1 MCCAAI
7 FMDKYEKTGTRIAAI
22 SPCIAKK
29 REFVNAGIVDYNV
42 TIAKL
47 NKYIADNNIL
57 FPSEQ
62 SGFDGFEAGLG
73 SLFPMPG
80 GLKENVE
87 YYLGKSLRI
96 DKSEG
101 PQTVYEHLNEYAHQ
115 PESKLP
121 VLFDVLNCQEG
132 CNQGTGIGGGQSI
145 FEINAKM
152 DVARQKSIQ
161 SDRKEYLDK
170 IFGVFDEMLNLE
182 DFLRVYNAPSVAPI
196 RVSEADIQAAFL
208 ALGKH
213 NEAEKTFDC
222 GACGCD
228 SCYEMAQ
235 KVAKGVNTPL
245 NCVEKARH
253 ELIDQQ
259 RETNA
264 IQTKNLNNLETILSD
279 TTRIKEMTE
288 SIVVNI
294 DDITDAIF
302 EYNAMIRNIEKIAL
316 QVNIIALNA
325 SIEAAR
331 AGRHGRAFNV
341 VAEEI
346 RALAQSSSSS
356 AQQTNAASEKAA
368 EAIGAVNEM
377 IVKISENV
385 NASYDNITSI
395 TQNTKILLKHEDS
408 AVSYDAESIES

>member
-1 MCCAAI
+1 MS
-7 FMDKYEKTGTRIAAI
+7 KYEKIGTRIAAI

-29 REFVNAGIVDYNV
+29 REFINTDIVDYNI
-42 TIAKL
+42 TIIKL
-47 NKYIADNNIL
+47 NKYIEDHNIV
-57 FPSEQ
+57 FPAEP
-62 SGFDGFEAGLG
+62 SGFDGFNTGLG

-87 YYLGKSLRI
+87 YYLGKSVRI

-101 PQTVYEHLNEYAHQ
+101 PQIVYKHLDEYALQ
-115 PESKLP
+115 DESKLP

-132 CNQGTGIGGGQSI
+132 CNQGTGIGVEHSI
-145 FEINAKM
+145 FELNTKM
-152 DVARQKSIQ
+152 DAARQKSIK
-161 SDRKEYLDK
+161 SDRKEYLDILFRK
-170 IFGVFDEMLNLE
+170 FDETLNLD
-182 DFLRVYNAPSVAPI
+182 DFLRLYKSPRIEPI
-196 RVSEADIQAAFL
+196 RITDADIEAAFIS
-208 ALGKH
+208 LGKFDIK
-213 NEAEKTFDC
+213 ERTFDC

-228 SCYEMAQ
+228 SCYEMAV

-245 NCVEKARH
+245 GCVEKARH
-253 ELIDQQ
+253 DTIDQQ
-259 RETNA
+259 MESNE
-264 IQTKNLNNLETILSD
+264 IQKKNLNNLETILSD

-288 SIVVNI
+288 AIVLNI

-356 AQQTNAASEKAA
+356 AQQTNAASKKAA
-368 EAIGAVNEM
+368 EAIGSVNDM
-377 IVKISENV
+377 IVKISDNV
-385 NASYDNITSI
+385 NASYDNIASI

-408 AVSYDAESIES
+408 DYAEEINYAGSADSEV